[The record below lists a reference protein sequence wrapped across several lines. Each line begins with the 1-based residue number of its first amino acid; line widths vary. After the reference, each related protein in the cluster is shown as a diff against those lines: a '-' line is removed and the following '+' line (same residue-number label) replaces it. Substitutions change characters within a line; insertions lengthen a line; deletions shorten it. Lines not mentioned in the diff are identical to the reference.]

1 MQKQLAACGV
11 KPQVVSDI
19 ADLQPLLERDG
30 AAVIDG
36 PECGAEATRALA
48 RQIFAEK
55 TLAIPDA
62 ARVFEGG
69 EFDHA
74 RDQASVHT
82 ATPAHT
88 DGFAYGDLYPDYM
101 LLSCVHHCSKG
112 GESVLIDG
120 YRIEQY
126 LQAHADF
133 SWAGHALRDVV
144 IDQTE
149 DNMQTA
155 LSPIIMHNGHDRVMV
170 RKTLNQKPCTDSKD
184 SERDARMIALWCDT
198 IDAAYEQ
205 APRFKLRA
213 GQTLIVDN
221 YRLMHGRDPYEDLQ
235 RMLWRVWV
243 WTTDALG
250 VPDLPLAS
258 DTRHAVASTN

>member
-74 RDQASVHT
+74 RDQA
-82 ATPAHT
+82 
-88 DGFAYGDLYPDYM
+88 
-101 LLSCVHHCSKG
+101 
-112 GESVLIDG
+112 
-120 YRIEQY
+120 R
-126 LQAHADF
+126 
-133 SWAGHALRDVV
+133 AL
-144 IDQTE
+144 
-149 DNMQTA
+149 
-155 LSPIIMHNGHDRVMV
+155 
-170 RKTLNQKPCTDSKD
+170 
-184 SERDARMIALWCDT
+184 
-198 IDAAYEQ
+198 
-205 APRFKLRA
+205 LRA
-213 GQTLIVDN
+213 QPRRPLRPRYGGG
-221 YRLMHGRDPYEDLQ
+221 RCAHG
-235 RMLWRVWV
+235 
-243 WTTDALG
+243 
-250 VPDLPLAS
+250 
-258 DTRHAVASTN
+258 

>member
-1 MQKQLAACGV
+1 MQKHLADCAV
-11 KPQVVSDI
+11 KPKVVRDI
-19 ADLQPLLERDG
+19 ADLRSLLEKDG
-30 AAVIDG
+30 AAMIDG
-36 PECGAEATRALA
+36 PECDAEATRALA

-69 EFDHA
+69 EFDRA
-74 RDQASVHT
+74 RANASAHT

-101 LLSCVHHCSKG
+101 LLSCVHHCAKG

-120 YRIEQY
+120 YRIEKY
-126 LQAHADF
+126 LQAQADS
-133 SWAGHALRDVV
+133 SWAGHALRNVV

-155 LSPIIMHNGHDRVMV
+155 VSPIIMHNGRERIMV
-170 RKTLNQKPCTDSKD
+170 RKTLNQKPCEDSKD

-198 IDAAYEQ
+198 INAAYEH

-258 DTRHAVASTN
+258 DTRHAVSSTS

>member
-1 MQKQLAACGV
+1 M
-11 KPQVVSDI
+11 
-19 ADLQPLLERDG
+19 
-30 AAVIDG
+30 
-36 PECGAEATRALA
+36 
-48 RQIFAEK
+48 RQGRGK
-55 TLAIPDA
+55 L
-62 ARVFEGG
+62 
-69 EFDHA
+69 
-74 RDQASVHT
+74 
-82 ATPAHT
+82 
-88 DGFAYGDLYPDYM
+88 
-101 LLSCVHHCSKG
+101 
-112 GESVLIDG
+112 LIDG

-155 LSPIIMHNGHDRVMV
+155 LSPIIMHNGHDRIMV

-213 GQTLIVDN
+213 GANADCGQLSPYARPRSLRGFTAHVVAGVGVDH
-221 YRLMHGRDPYEDLQ
+221 RCSGRTRSTVSIRYSPCGSDNKL
-235 RMLWRVWV
+235 
-243 WTTDALG
+243 TD
-250 VPDLPLAS
+250 
-258 DTRHAVASTN
+258 

>member
-1 MQKQLAACGV
+1 MQQHLAACGV
-11 KPQVVSDI
+11 NPQVVGDI

-36 PECGAEATRALA
+36 PECGAEATRTLA
-48 RQIFAEK
+48 RQIFTEK

-74 RDQASVHT
+74 RVQASVHT

-101 LLSCVHHCSKG
+101 LLSCVHHCTKG

-155 LSPIIMHNGHDRVMV
+155 LSPIIMH
-170 RKTLNQKPCTDSKD
+170 SKD

-258 DTRHAVASTN
+258 DTRHAVASTR

>member
-11 KPQVVSDI
+11 ELTVVHNI
-19 ADLQPLLERDG
+19 ADVHPLLKRDG
-30 AAVIDG
+30 AAVIEG
-36 PECGAEATRALA
+36 PECGDEATRALA
-48 RQIFAEK
+48 RQIFAEQ

-74 RDQASVHT
+74 RVQASNHK

-88 DGFAYGDLYPDYM
+88 DGFAYGDRYPDYM
-101 LLSCVHHCSKG
+101 LLSCVQESAKG

-126 LQAHADF
+126 LQTHPDF
-133 SWAGHALRDVV
+133 SWAGHALADVV

-149 DNMQTA
+149 DNMQAA
-155 LSPIIMHNGHDRVMV
+155 LSPIIMSNGHGRKMV
-170 RKTLNQKPCTDSKD
+170 RKTLNQKPSPTSTD

-198 IDAAYEQ
+198 INAAYEV

-213 GQTLIVDN
+213 GQTLVVDN

-258 DTRHAVASTN
+258 DTRHAAASQN

>member
-1 MQKQLAACGV
+1 MQKHLSACGV
-11 KPQVVSDI
+11 KPQVVGDI

-36 PECGAEATRALA
+36 PECGAEATRTLA

-74 RDQASVHT
+74 RTQASVHT

-101 LLSCVHHCSKG
+101 LLSCVRHCNKG

-120 YRIEQY
+120 YRIEEY
-126 LQAHADF
+126 LRAHPDF
-133 SWAGHALRDVV
+133 SWAGHALADVV

-149 DNMQTA
+149 ENMQA
-155 LSPIIMHNGHDRVMV
+155 AISPIVMSNGRGRKMV
-170 RKTLNQKPCTDSKD
+170 RKTLNQKPSATSTD

-198 IDAAYEQ
+198 INAAYEV
-205 APRFKLRA
+205 APHFKLRA
-213 GQTLIVDN
+213 GQTLVVDN
-221 YRLMHGRDPYEDLQ
+221 YRLLHGRDPYEDLQ

-243 WTTDALG
+243 WTTGALG

-258 DTRHAVASTN
+258 DTRHALASQS

>member
-1 MQKQLAACGV
+1 MQEHLADCGV
-11 KPQVVSDI
+11 KPKVVRDI
-19 ADLQPLLERDG
+19 ADLRSLLEKDG

-36 PECGAEATRALA
+36 PECDAEATRALA

-69 EFDHA
+69 EFDRA
-74 RDQASVHT
+74 RANASAHT

-101 LLSCVHHCSKG
+101 LLSCVHHCAKG

-120 YRIEQY
+120 YRIEKY
-126 LQAHADF
+126 LQAQADS
-133 SWAGHALRDVV
+133 SWAGQALRNVV

-149 DNMQTA
+149 ENMQTA
-155 LSPIIMHNGHDRVMV
+155 VSPIIMHNGRERIMV
-170 RKTLNQKPCTDSKD
+170 RKTLNQKPCEDSKD

-198 IDAAYEQ
+198 INAAYEH

-258 DTRHAVASTN
+258 DTRHAESSTS